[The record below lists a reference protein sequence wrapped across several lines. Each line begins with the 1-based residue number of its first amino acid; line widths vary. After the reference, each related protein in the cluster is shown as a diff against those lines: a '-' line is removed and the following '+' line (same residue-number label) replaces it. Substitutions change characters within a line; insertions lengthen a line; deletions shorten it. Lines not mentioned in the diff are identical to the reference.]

1 MLGVY
6 VNTLAVLAGAFA
18 GLVFIKPLQTYRH
31 VITESVGV
39 LVLALGIYGIKDMN
53 SPAIVLISLLVGG
66 LIGAAMDIEGHLGR
80 LTQSLQQRFQGQQIT
95 EGFVYATTLF
105 VVGPM
110 TIIGSINAGL
120 MKDYSILF
128 LKSVMDGFSAA
139 ALSAAYGMGVFLSA
153 LAVLIVQGAI
163 ALFSAQLSFLQLPMY
178 VNDFSAV
185 GNLLIAMIGL
195 RMLGVKEI
203 KVGNYLPA
211 LLIQIF
217 LAWLVGALV

>member
-1 MLGVY
+1 

-66 LIGAAMDIEGHLGR
+66 LIGAVMDIEGHLGR

-128 LKSVMDGFSAA
+128 
-139 ALSAAYGMGVFLSA
+139 
-153 LAVLIVQGAI
+153 
-163 ALFSAQLSFLQLPMY
+163 
-178 VNDFSAV
+178 
-185 GNLLIAMIGL
+185 
-195 RMLGVKEI
+195 
-203 KVGNYLPA
+203 
-211 LLIQIF
+211 
-217 LAWLVGALV
+217 